1 MPAGESGTS
10 PVVATSSSASNTTS
24 VAPSTTSAS
33 PVTSTDAPSSGSAV
47 STTSVPSGTSSASCG
62 SCESEAANEASTVD
76 VVTFATT
83 QPSSEFVSTE
93 SVRDEI
99 TGSSAPED
107 EATTPSACAGEA
119 FDGVRPPPLTL
130 SGNTFAHDPTMI
142 KVGDNY
148 YRFWTGDYVPSAKS
162 TDLLQWTNAPT
173 VYGNQYPAWVG
184 QWRDEHPGNTFN
196 FPWAPDVSY
205 FGGKYHLYSSFSAF
219 FGRNSSCITHLSTT
233 DLAGGEWTDHGPV
246 VCSESGDDYN
256 AIDADIGLDAEGRP
270 WLAFGSFWDG
280 IFMFPLDTDGNRV
293 GGELTRIAWAREIE
307 APVLFYR
314 CGYYY
319 LFVSHGLCCPG
330 EGRSV
335 DDLSYRVVVGRSD
348 SISGPYVDRDG
359 KALLDGGGTLVVQG
373 DATYAAA
380 GHSDVLADGD
390 RVYHLYHAYRQRD
403 AGAELRIVPMPFDAQ
418 GWPVGG
424 AP

>member
-1 MPAGESGTS
+1 MTS
-10 PVVATSSSASNTTS
+10 VAASTTAAAPATSSPQAP
-24 VAPSTTSAS
+24 AGPSTTGDSAS
-33 PVTSTDAPSSGSAV
+33 SDAPCRSCESETANVETSEGAITTTTTETTPESSSSGSAPPAV
-47 STTSVPSGTSSASCG
+47 
-62 SCESEAANEASTVD
+62 
-76 VVTFATT
+76 
-83 QPSSEFVSTE
+83 
-93 SVRDEI
+93 
-99 TGSSAPED
+99 TGSSFPDYASTAPD
-107 EATTPSACAGEA
+107 SCGGEA

-142 KVGDNY
+142 KAGETY
-148 YRFWTGDYVPSAKS
+148 YRFWTGDFVPSAKS
-162 TDLLQWTNAPT
+162 TDLQQWVNAPS
-173 VYGNQYPAWVG
+173 VYGDAYPAWVG
-184 QWRDEHPGNTFN
+184 EWRGEHPNNTFN

-219 FGRNSSCITHLSTT
+219 FGRNSSCITHLSTS
-233 DLAGGEWTDHGPV
+233 DVASGQWTDHGPV
-246 VCSESGDDYN
+246 ICSESDDDFN
-256 AIDADIGLDAEGRP
+256 AIDADVGLDADGKP

-280 IFMFPLDTDGNRV
+280 IFAFPLDTEGNRV
-293 GGELTRIAWAREIE
+293 GTELTRLAWAREIE

-335 DDLSYRVVVGRSD
+335 DDLSYRVLVGRAD
-348 SISGPYVDRDG
+348 NILGPYVDRDG
-359 KALLDGGGTLVVQG
+359 KPLLEGGGTVVVEG
-373 DATYAAA
+373 DGTYAAA
-380 GHSDVLADGD
+380 GHSDVFVDGE

-403 AGAELRIVPMPFDAQ
+403 AGAELRIVELPFDAA